1 MNIAKFPWKGADSRG
16 FSGTGR
22 AVARL
27 AVMVDRHFS
36 LADYLSHPFI
46 HAMMFCAL
54 VWTTTLI
61 GIAALLD

>member
-1 MNIAKFPWKGADSRG
+1 
-16 FSGTGR
+16 
-22 AVARL
+22 
-27 AVMVDRHFS
+27 MVDRHFS